1 MDYVALKAH
10 IDSDPDA
17 RDYVSLDDGEVAT
30 SLNTA
35 IKVRNKASMSGS
47 EVLQSVD
54 TTEFNALSD
63 TQENRL
69 WGLLGLNSL
78 DPFGQEAQAM
88 IKLFGGGSDT
98 ITNLQA
104 QRVENV
110 TDGVFY
116 GFGTVLEGHVT
127 KARLLA

>member
-10 IDSDPDA
+10 IDSDPDT

-54 TTEFNALSD
+54 TAEFIALSD

-127 KARLLA
+127 KARLLT